1 MPARALRSMP
11 PIWAILGSIMPNIL
25 GSRLL
30 SIFGSIPAACK
41 SFGSIEASIFGS
53 RPKSAGFIPPN
64 MFAVEAE
71 AADDVL
77 GDDCECDV
85 CGADDRL
92 GVDLPSREEALARDG
107 GLGDG
112 PSLGR

>member
-1 MPARALRSMP
+1 
-11 PIWAILGSIMPNIL
+11 
-25 GSRLL
+25 
-30 SIFGSIPAACK
+30 
-41 SFGSIEASIFGS
+41 
-53 RPKSAGFIPPN
+53 

-92 GVDLPSREEALARDG
+92 GVDRPSREEALARDG